1 MKGPEKA
8 DQGAWRIT
16 EKKGDLLALFNPEPS
31 DASSWSF
38 CELYA
43 ALTSSKEWVCIYLG
57 DRMESLSSLC
67 SSGIRGKETHFVL
80 DSTTRITSEHFTLV
94 APRAGALFRAG
105 HFALEMETFP
115 CH

>member
-43 ALTSSKEWVCIYLG
+43 ALTSSKE
-57 DRMESLSSLC
+57 
-67 SSGIRGKETHFVL
+67 
-80 DSTTRITSEHFTLV
+80 
-94 APRAGALFRAG
+94 
-105 HFALEMETFP
+105 
-115 CH
+115 